1 MTTQWMLLAM
11 SEDERRAFEQ
21 RCLSALARREHSR
34 AELAARGADMPV
46 EIVEAV
52 LEVLANKGWQSD
64 ERFAESYV
72 RSKANKGDGRLKIA
86 QGLRG
91 KGIAEGLAREALA
104 AVNWSE
110 VASAAYAKKYITPAT
125 TPAERAKRQR
135 FMAQRGFTFDDIN
148 AVLKNHE

>member
-1 MTTQWMLLAM
+1 MH
-11 SEDERRAFEQ
+11 EDERRAFEQ
-21 RCLSALARREHSR
+21 RCLNALARREHSR
-34 AELAARGADMPV
+34 AELAARAADTPA

-52 LEVLANKGWQSD
+52 LDALADRGWQSD

-91 KGIAEGLAREALA
+91 KGIAEALAREALA
-104 AVNWSE
+104 AVDWQE
-110 VASAAYAKKYITPAT
+110 VARAAYAKKYTTPAI